1 MEKRQDTAL
10 KVMAA
15 LAFLLDEQAESID
28 VGKIDLHDINANDL
42 FTSILMAV
50 TTLYNELTTNS
61 EDMVGMTHLLNRLAI
76 QHVIDAVKAQE
87 DEIEDGAE

>member
-1 MEKRQDTAL
+1 MDKRQDAAL

-15 LAFLLDEQAESID
+15 LAFLLDEQEESID

-50 TTLYNELTTNS
+50 TALYNELTANS
-61 EDMVGMTHLLNRLAI
+61 EDLISMTHLLNRLAL
-76 QHVIDAVKAQE
+76 QHIIDEVKAQE
-87 DEIEDGAE
+87 EEAKDDAE

>member
-15 LAFLLDEQAESID
+15 LAFLLDEQEESID

-42 FTSILMAV
+42 FTGILMAV

-76 QHVIDAVKAQE
+76 QYAIDAVKAQE
-87 DEIEDGAE
+87 EEIEDGAE